1 MCMKSFDFQ
10 IMILSSVMTL
20 VNQSEN
26 EFK

>member
-1 MCMKSFDFQ
+1 MKSFDFQ